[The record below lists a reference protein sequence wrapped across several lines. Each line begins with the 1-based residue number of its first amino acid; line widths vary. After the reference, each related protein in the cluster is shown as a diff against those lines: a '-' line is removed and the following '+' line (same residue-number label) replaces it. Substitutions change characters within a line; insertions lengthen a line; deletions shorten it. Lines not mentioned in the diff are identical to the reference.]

1 MNYISIQFFKTPYGE
16 LVLGSYDAKL
26 CMCDWRYRKTR
37 TAIDN
42 RLKNGLDAS
51 FVEENSEVLNST
63 KEQLNEYFDYKR
75 KCFDIPLLMIGTEFQ
90 KNVWNALIKIPF
102 ATTASYAE
110 LAQQIDNKKAVR
122 AVANANGANAIS
134 IFIPC
139 HRIVGSRGELT
150 GYAGGLSTKKKLLEL
165 EQSLFSL

>member
-1 MNYISIQFFKTPYGE
+1 MNHISIQFFKTPYGE
-16 LVLGSYDAKL
+16 LVLGSYEEKL
-26 CMCDWRYRKTR
+26 CMGDWRYRKMR
-37 TAIDN
+37 TVIDN

-51 FVEENSEVLNST
+51 FIEEDSDVLKAA
-63 KEQLNEYFDYKR
+63 KEQLNEYFNYKR
-75 KCFDIPLLMIGTEFQ
+75 KCFDIPLLMVGTEFQ
-90 KNVWNALIKIPF
+90 KSVWNTLIKIPF
-102 ATTASYAE
+102 GTTASYAE

-139 HRIVGSRGELT
+139 HRIIGSSGELR
-150 GYAGGLSTKKKLLEL
+150 GYAGGLQTKKKLLEL